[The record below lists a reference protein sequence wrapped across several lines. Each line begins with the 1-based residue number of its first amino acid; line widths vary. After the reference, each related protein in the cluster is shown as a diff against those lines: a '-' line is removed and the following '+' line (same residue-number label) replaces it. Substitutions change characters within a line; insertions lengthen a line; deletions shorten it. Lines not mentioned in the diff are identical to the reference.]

1 MMNIYLTMRYGLI
14 LLICILFLSDCN
26 KDNSPTNLLNNNDPL
41 LIGTWD
47 LTSVNGQPIPSGIY
61 LRWIFTE
68 STVTISSDAD
78 CIEVIKYEAVN
89 GKLRGLELISQEGSE
104 CGDPN
109 SDGELGS
116 YTVNQTT
123 LTVTVTDPELNP
135 PTATFVF
142 TKVG

>member
-1 MMNIYLTMRYGLI
+1 MRNVFYL
-14 LLICILFLSDCN
+14 LLFVLLFNACN
-26 KDNSPTNLLNNNDPL
+26 KDESPTNLVSNNDSL

-61 LRWIFTE
+61 LRWTFTE
-68 STVTISSDAD
+68 STVTITSDAD